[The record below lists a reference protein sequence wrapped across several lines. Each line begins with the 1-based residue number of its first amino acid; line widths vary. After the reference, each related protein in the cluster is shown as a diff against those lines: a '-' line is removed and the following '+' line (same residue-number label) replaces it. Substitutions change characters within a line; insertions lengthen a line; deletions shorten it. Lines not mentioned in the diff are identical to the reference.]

1 MGMATTWKV
10 GLNEKRCTILNDA
23 FAAMVGCTGKGKH
36 WRYTIGHFGRQAVE
50 YACPACK
57 AHADATDHLM
67 GTARAEA
74 LAQVSAA
81 AGVRDY
87 RLVEVVRRN
96 GRPVLTGK
104 VDAGRVEE
112 VILEFATGHATARDA
127 ARAIH
132 ILGGDC
138 TAMVAR
144 HCTPA
149 QRRQLVAAYKA
160 ERLGAEGATTG
171 A

>member
-1 MGMATTWKV
+1 MSMATTWKV
-10 GLNEKRCTILNDA
+10 GRVEKRCAVLNDA

-36 WRYTIGHFGRQAVE
+36 WRHAPANRGVSPVE

-57 AHADATDHLM
+57 AFLDATDGLAGPAHQ
-67 GTARAEA
+67 AA
-74 LAQVSAA
+74 LNAVSQA

-104 VDAGRVEE
+104 ADAGRVED
-112 VILEFATGHATARDA
+112 VVREFAAGYATARQA

-138 TAMVAR
+138 TAMVR
-144 HCTPA
+144 RNCTPA
-149 QRRQLVAAYKA
+149 QRAELVAAYKA
-160 ERLGAEGATTG
+160 ERLVAEGETTG

>member
-1 MGMATTWKV
+1 M
-10 GLNEKRCTILNDA
+10 NDA

-36 WRYTIGHFGRQAVE
+36 WRYTPVSMGSQGIE
-50 YACPACK
+50 YACPVCK
-57 AHADATDHLM
+57 AFAEKTDGLV
-67 GTARAEA
+67 GPAYQAA
-74 LAQVSAA
+74 LNAVSEA

-104 VDAGRVEE
+104 ADAGRVED
-112 VILEFATGHATARDA
+112 VVREFAAGYATARQA

-138 TAMVAR
+138 TAMVR
-144 HCTPA
+144 RNCTPA
-149 QRRQLVAAYKA
+149 QRAELVAAYKA
-160 ERLGAEGATTG
+160 ERLVAEGETTG